1 MDFGQA
7 FTFVFD
13 DEDWIKKIGLG
24 GLLSLIP
31 IIGWLIVLGWG
42 VEITKRVINKDPE
55 ILPDWSDF
63 GGYLMRGFLVF
74 LVVFVYMLPV
84 TIFSGCS
91 GGLTALAD
99 SYGEDA
105 IITAA
110 WAITSCISCVIF
122 LYSIATYLILP
133 AAIGKYAITDE
144 LGEAFKLNEIFSM
157 VRENLGTY
165 GMVLLGGLVASLVS
179 GLGVIACVIGVL
191 FTMVYAMA
199 INGHLWGQAYSVS
212 KTGAPAEP
220 IPAAD

>member
-13 DEDWIKKIGLG
+13 DEDWLKKIGLG

-31 IIGWLIVLGWG
+31 VIGWLVVLGWG
-42 VEITKRVINKDPE
+42 VEITKRVINKDQE
-55 ILPDWSDF
+55 VLPDWSDF
-63 GGYLMRGFLVF
+63 GGYLTRGFLVF

-84 TIFSGCS
+84 TILSGCG
-91 GGLTALAD
+91 GGLTAFAD

-105 IITAA
+105 VTTAA
-110 WAITSCISCVIF
+110 WVVTSCISCLTF
-122 LYSIATYLILP
+122 LYSIVAYLILP
-133 AAIGKYAITDE
+133 AAIGKYAVTGE
-144 LGEAFKLNEIFSM
+144 LGDAFKIGEIFGL

-165 GMVLLGGLVASLVS
+165 GLVLLGGLVASLVS

-212 KTGAPAEP
+212 TTGASAEP
-220 IPAAD
+220 IPATD